1 MAVNDEILA
10 AVRPT
15 VPHVYPDIYTGDEDT
30 YCTFVITEHPAEF
43 RDNEPAEVLYDV
55 QVHLFAP
62 HGLNTMGLRRGIRD
76 GLISTGFTHPTI
88 LSMSDS
94 EGQHYVFECEFLE
107 GYDG

>member
-15 VPHVYPDIYTGDEDT
+15 VPHVYPDIYTGEQEV
-30 YCTFVITEHPAEF
+30 YCTFTITEHPAEF
-43 RDNEPAEVLYDV
+43 QDNEPAEVLYDV

-88 LSMSDS
+88 LPMSDS
-94 EGQHYVFECEFLE
+94 EGQHYVFECEYSE